1 MFGFFKNE
9 LLEVIE
15 WKEHSKDVLI
25 WKFPDKESDIKYGAQ
40 LTVRESQAAI
50 FLNEGQI
57 ADVYGPGRHVLKT
70 ENMPVLTKLKSWK
83 HGFNSPFKA
92 DVYFVS
98 TRQLTNF
105 KWGTPNPIFVND
117 PEAGRVEVRAF
128 GTYFIRVADPKKFY
142 REYAGTSSI
151 LTVDELE
158 DVFRGL
164 VVPKFAEALSE
175 SGATA
180 FDIYS
185 QYSELGETIRPL
197 IQADLDDF
205 GLELTK
211 FQITSVSLPPE
222 ITDHMKQLAK
232 LKLTSNENLS
242 KMQMMNQMD
251 VDKIAAERGNYENMK
266 GARNDLMMQQMMMQQ
281 MMQNNQNNN
290 QNNQNQNNDSNNNA
304 GGKEE
309 KMSREEIMK
318 TLKELGELK
327 EMGILTDEEFND
339 KKKELLAKL

>member
-1 MFGFFKNE
+1 MFGFLKNE

-15 WKEHSKDVLI
+15 WKEEGKDVVI
-25 WKFPDKESDIKYGAQ
+25 WKFPDEQSDIKYGAQ

-57 ADVYGPGRHVLKT
+57 ADVFGPGRHELKT
-70 ENMPVLTKLKSWK
+70 ENMPILTKLKSWK
-83 HGFNSPFKA
+83 YGFNSPFKA

-98 TRQLTNF
+98 TRQMTQF
-105 KWGTPNPIFVND
+105 KWGTPNPIFVKD
-117 PEAGRVEVRAF
+117 PEAGRVEIRAF
-128 GTYFIRVADPKKFY
+128 GTYFMRVADPKKFF
-142 REYAGTSSI
+142 REYAGTSAV
-151 LTVDELE
+151 LTTDELDE
-158 DVFRGL
+158 VFRGL
-164 VVPKFAEALSE
+164 VIPKFAEALSQ

-185 QYSELGETIRPL
+185 QYTELGKTIGPL
-197 IQADLDDF
+197 IQTDLEDF

-222 ITDHMKQLAK
+222 ITEHMKEIVK
-232 LKLTSNENLS
+232 MNLTSTENIN
-242 KMQMMNQMD
+242 KMQTFNQMD
-251 VDKIAAERGNYENMK
+251 VDKIAAEKGNYENMK

-281 MMQNNQNNN
+281 MMQNMQNNNSGNNQNNN
-290 QNNQNQNNDSNNNA
+290 NSD
-304 GGKEE
+304 KDD
-309 KMSREEIMK
+309 KMSKEDIMK

-327 EMGILTDEEFND
+327 QMGVLTEAEFDE

>member
-1 MFGFFKNE
+1 MFGFLKNE

-15 WKEHSKDVLI
+15 WKEEGKDVVI
-25 WKFPDKESDIKYGAQ
+25 WKFPDTQSDIKYGAQ

-57 ADVYGPGRHVLKT
+57 ADVYGPGRHELKT
-70 ENMPVLTKLKSWK
+70 ENMPILTKLKSWK
-83 HGFNSPFKA
+83 YGFNSPFKA

-98 TRQLTNF
+98 TRQMTQF
-105 KWGTPNPIFVND
+105 KWGTPNPIFVKD
-117 PEAGRVEVRAF
+117 PEAGRIEIRAF
-128 GTYFIRVADPKKFY
+128 GTYFMRVADPKKFF
-142 REYAGTSSI
+142 REYAGTSEV
-151 LTVDELE
+151 LMVEELDE
-158 DVFRGL
+158 VFRGL
-164 VVPKFAEALSE
+164 VIPKFAEALSQ

-185 QYSELGETIRPL
+185 QYTELGKTIGPL
-197 IQADLDDF
+197 IQTDLEDF

-222 ITDHMKQLAK
+222 ITEHMKEIAK
-232 LKLTSNENLS
+232 MNLTSTDNIN
-242 KMQMMNQMD
+242 KMQTFNQMD
-251 VDKIAAERGNYENMK
+251 VDKIAAEKGNYENMK

-281 MMQNNQNNN
+281 MMQNMQNNN
-290 QNNQNQNNDSNNNA
+290 NQGNNNANNDSN
-304 GGKEE
+304 KDD
-309 KMSREEIMK
+309 KMSKEDIMK

-327 EMGILTDEEFND
+327 QMGVLTEAEFDE

>member
-1 MFGFFKNE
+1 LKNE

-15 WKEHSKDVLI
+15 WKEEGKDIVI
-25 WKFPDKESDIKYGAQ
+25 WKFPDEQSDIKYGAQ

-57 ADVYGPGRHVLKT
+57 ADVYGPGRHELKT
-70 ENMPVLTKLKSWK
+70 ENMPILTKLKSWK
-83 HGFNSPFKA
+83 YGFNSPFKA

-98 TRQLTNF
+98 TRQMTQF
-105 KWGTPNPIFVND
+105 KWGTPNPIFVKD
-117 PEAGRVEVRAF
+117 PEAGRIEIRAF
-128 GTYFIRVADPKKFY
+128 GTYFMRVADPKKFF
-142 REYAGTSSI
+142 REYAGTSAV
-151 LTVDELE
+151 LTTEELDE
-158 DVFRGL
+158 VFRGL
-164 VVPKFAEALSE
+164 VIPKFAEALSQ

-185 QYSELGETIRPL
+185 QYTELGKTIGPL
-197 IQADLDDF
+197 IQTDLEDF

-222 ITDHMKQLAK
+222 ITEHMKEIAK
-232 LKLTSNENLS
+232 MNLTSTDNIN
-242 KMQMMNQMD
+242 KMQTFNQMD
-251 VDKIAAERGNYENMK
+251 VDKIAAEKGNYENMK

-281 MMQNNQNNN
+281 MMQNMQNNN
-290 QNNQNQNNDSNNNA
+290 NQGNNNNNNNSD
-304 GGKEE
+304 KDD
-309 KMSREEIMK
+309 KMSKEDIMK

-327 EMGILTDEEFND
+327 QMGVLTEAEFDE

>member
-1 MFGFFKNE
+1 MFGFLKNE

-15 WKEHSKDVLI
+15 WKEEGKDVVI
-25 WKFPDKESDIKYGAQ
+25 WKFPDTQSDIKYGAQ

-57 ADVYGPGRHVLKT
+57 ADVFGPGRHELKT
-70 ENMPVLTKLKSWK
+70 ENMPILTKLKSWK
-83 HGFNSPFKA
+83 YGFNSPFKA

-98 TRQLTNF
+98 TRQMTQF
-105 KWGTPNPIFVND
+105 KWGTPNPIFVKD
-117 PEAGRVEVRAF
+117 PEAGRVEIRAF
-128 GTYFIRVADPKKFY
+128 GTYFMRVADPKKFF
-142 REYAGTSSI
+142 REYAGTSEV
-151 LTVDELE
+151 LMVEELDE
-158 DVFRGL
+158 VFRGL
-164 VVPKFAEALSE
+164 VIPKFAEALSQ

-185 QYSELGETIRPL
+185 QYTELGKTIGPL
-197 IQADLDDF
+197 IQTDLEDF

-222 ITDHMKQLAK
+222 ITEHMKEIAK
-232 LKLTSNENLS
+232 MNLTSTDNIN
-242 KMQMMNQMD
+242 KMQTFNQMD
-251 VDKIAAERGNYENMK
+251 VDKIAAEKGNYENMK

-281 MMQNNQNNN
+281 MMQNMQNNN
-290 QNNQNQNNDSNNNA
+290 NQGNNNA
-304 GGKEE
+304 NNNSDKDE
-309 KMSREEIMK
+309 KMSKEDIMK

-327 EMGILTDEEFND
+327 QMGVLTEAEFDE

>member
-15 WKEHSKDVLI
+15 WKENSKDVLI

-117 PEAGRVEVRAF
+117 PEAGRIEVRAF
-128 GTYFIRVADPKKFY
+128 GTYFMRVADPKKFY

-151 LTVDELE
+151 LRVDELE

-164 VVPKFAEALSE
+164 IVPKFAEALSE

-232 LKLTSNENLS
+232 LKLTSNENLG
-242 KMQMMNQMD
+242 KMQMLNQMD

-266 GARNDLMMQQMMMQQ
+266 GAQNDLMMQQMMMQQ
-281 MMQNNQNNN
+281 MMQNQNNN
-290 QNNQNQNNDSNNNA
+290 QNNQNQTNNA

>member
-9 LLEVIE
+9 LIEVIE
-15 WKEHSKDVLI
+15 WQETDKDTII
-25 WKFPDKESDIKYGAQ
+25 WKFPDKDASIKYGAQ
-40 LTVRESQAAI
+40 LVVRESQAAI
-50 FLNEGQI
+50 FLNEGQV

-83 HGFNSPFKA
+83 YGFDSPFKA

-98 TRQLTNF
+98 TRQMTDF
-105 KWGTPNPIFVND
+105 KWGTPNPIFVKD

-128 GTYFIRVADPKKFY
+128 GSYFMKVADPKKFY

-151 LTVDELE
+151 LRTDELA

-164 VVPKFAEALSE
+164 IVPKFAEALSE
-175 SGATA
+175 SQTSA
-180 FDIYS
+180 FEIYS
-185 QYSELGETIRPL
+185 QYSELGEKIRPM
-197 IQADLDDF
+197 IQLDLDGF

-211 FQITSVSLPPE
+211 FQITSVSLPPD
-222 ITDHMKQLAK
+222 ITEHMQKLAK
-232 LKLTSNENLS
+232 LNLTSNENLS
-242 KMQMMNQMD
+242 KMQIMNQME
-251 VDKIAAERGNYENMK
+251 VDKTAAERGNYENMK

-281 MMQNNQNNN
+281 MMQNQQNQ
-290 QNNQNQNNDSNNNA
+290 QNQNTPPPA
-304 GGKEE
+304 EE

-327 EMGILTDEEFND
+327 EMGILTDDEFNA

>member
-1 MFGFFKNE
+1 MFGFLKNE

-15 WKEHSKDVLI
+15 WKEEGKDIVI
-25 WKFPDKESDIKYGAQ
+25 WKFPDEQSDIKYGAQ

-57 ADVYGPGRHVLKT
+57 ADVYGPGRYELKT
-70 ENMPVLTKLKSWK
+70 ENMPILTKLKSWK
-83 HGFNSPFKA
+83 YGFNSPFKA

-98 TRQLTNF
+98 TRQMTQF
-105 KWGTPNPIFVND
+105 KWGTPNPIFVKD
-117 PEAGRVEVRAF
+117 PEAGRIEIRAF
-128 GTYFIRVADPKKFY
+128 GTYFMRVADPKKFF
-142 REYAGTSSI
+142 REYAGTSAV
-151 LTVDELE
+151 LTTEELDE
-158 DVFRGL
+158 VFRGL
-164 VVPKFAEALSE
+164 VIPKFAEALSQ

-185 QYSELGETIRPL
+185 QYTELGKTIGPL
-197 IQADLDDF
+197 IQTDLEDF

-222 ITDHMKQLAK
+222 ITEHMKEIAK
-232 LKLTSNENLS
+232 MNLTSTDNIN
-242 KMQMMNQMD
+242 KMQTFNQMD
-251 VDKIAAERGNYENMK
+251 VDKIAAEKGNYENMK

-281 MMQNNQNNN
+281 MMQNMQNNN
-290 QNNQNQNNDSNNNA
+290 NQGNNNNNNNSD
-304 GGKEE
+304 KDD
-309 KMSREEIMK
+309 KMSKEDIMK

-327 EMGILTDEEFND
+327 QMGVLTEAEFDE

>member
-1 MFGFFKNE
+1 MFGFLKNE
-9 LLEVIE
+9 LIEVIE
-15 WKEHSKDVLI
+15 WQETDKRTIL
-25 WKFPDKESDIKYGAQ
+25 WKFPDKDANIKYGAQ

-50 FLNEGQI
+50 FVNEGQI
-57 ADVYGPGRHVLKT
+57 ADVYGPGRHMLRT
-70 ENMPVLTKLKSWK
+70 ENMPILTRLKSWK

-105 KWGTPNPIFVND
+105 KWGTPNPIFIND

-128 GTYFIRVADPKKFY
+128 GTYFMKIADPKLFF
-142 REYAGTSSI
+142 REYAGTKAV
-151 LTVDELE
+151 LTVSEIGE
-158 DVFRGL
+158 AFRDL

-175 SGATA
+175 SDATA

-197 IQADLDDF
+197 IQQDLNDF

-211 FQITSVSLPPE
+211 FQITSVSLPPA
-222 ITDHMKQLAK
+222 ITEHMQQLAK
-232 LKLTSNENLS
+232 ANLTSQEHIN
-242 KMQMMNQMD
+242 KMQQLNQMD
-251 VDKIAAERGNYENMK
+251 VDKLAAERGNYEGMK
-266 GARNDLMMQQMMMQQ
+266 GARNDLMMQQMLMQQ
-281 MMQNNQNNN
+281 MMQQQQQQQNQQQQNNAAP
-290 QNNQNQNNDSNNNA
+290 S
-304 GGKEE
+304 
-309 KMSREEIMK
+309 MSREEIMK

-327 EMGILTDEEFND
+327 EMGILTDEEFNT

>member
-15 WKEHSKDVLI
+15 WKEDGKDTLI
-25 WKFPDKESDIKYGAQ
+25 WKFPDKDASIKYGAQ

-57 ADVYGPGRHVLKT
+57 ADVYGPGRHTLKT

-92 DVYFVS
+92 DVYFIS

-105 KWGTPNPIFVND
+105 KWGTPNPIFVKD
-117 PEAGRVEVRAF
+117 PDAGRVEVRAF
-128 GTYFIRVADPKKFY
+128 GTYFIRVTDPKKFY
-142 REYAGTSSI
+142 REYAGTSN
-151 LTVDELE
+151 LLMVDELE
-158 DVFRGL
+158 DVFRAL

-185 QYSELGETIRPL
+185 QYSELGDTIRPL
-197 IQADLDDF
+197 IQKDLEEF

-222 ITDHMKQLAK
+222 ITEHMKQMAK
-232 LKLTSNENLS
+232 LNLTSNENLN
-242 KMQMMNQMD
+242 KMRAFNQMD
-251 VDKIAAERGNYENMK
+251 VDKIAAEKGNYENRKMTQ
-266 GARNDLMMQQMMMQQ
+266 NDLMMQQMMMQQ
-281 MMQNNQNNN
+281 MMQNQNN
-290 QNNQNQNNDSNNNA
+290 SNNNA
-304 GGKEE
+304 AGKEE

-327 EMGILTDEEFND
+327 EMGILTEQEFND

>member
-9 LLEVIE
+9 LVEVIE
-15 WKEHSKDVLI
+15 WKEFDKDTVI
-25 WKFPDKESDIKYGAQ
+25 WKFPDSDSDIKYGAQ

-57 ADVYGPGRHVLKT
+57 ADVYGPGRHELKT
-70 ENMPVLTKLKSWK
+70 ENMPVLTKLKSWR
-83 HGFNSPFKA
+83 HGFESPFKV
-92 DVYFVS
+92 DVYFVN
-98 TRQLTNF
+98 TRQMTNF
-105 KWGTPNPIFVND
+105 KWGTPNPIFVDD
-117 PEAGRVEVRAF
+117 PQAGKIEVRAF
-128 GTYFIRVADPKKFY
+128 GVYFMRVADPKKFY

-151 LTVDELE
+151 LRVSELN
-158 DVFRGL
+158 DVFRSL
-164 VVPKFAEALSE
+164 VVPKFAEALVE

-180 FDIYS
+180 FEIYA

-197 IQADLDDF
+197 IQKDLDAF

-222 ITDHMKQLAK
+222 ITEHMKKLAK
-232 LKLTSNENLS
+232 ARLTDNESLT

-251 VDKIAAERGNYENMK
+251 VDKIAAEKGNYENMK

-281 MMQNNQNNN
+281 MM
-290 QNNQNQNNDSNNNA
+290 NQNQNNNA
-304 GGKEE
+304 NQQPEE

-327 EMGILTDEEFND
+327 EMGILTEEEFAA

>member
-9 LLEVIE
+9 LVEVIE
-15 WKEHSKDVLI
+15 WKENDKDTLI
-25 WKFPDKESDIKYGAQ
+25 WKFPDKDASIKYGAQ

-70 ENMPVLTKLKSWK
+70 ENMPVLTKLKAWK

-92 DVYFVS
+92 DVYFIS

-105 KWGTPNPIFVND
+105 KWGTPNPIFVKD

-151 LTVDELE
+151 LRVDELE

-164 VVPKFAEALSE
+164 VVPKFAEALVE
-175 SGATA
+175 SGVTA
-180 FDIYS
+180 FDIYA

-197 IQADLDDF
+197 IQKDMEDF

-211 FQITSVSLPPE
+211 FQISSVSLPPE
-222 ITDHMKQLAK
+222 ITEHLKQMAK
-232 LKLTSNENLS
+232 LNLTSDENLN
-242 KMQMMNQMD
+242 KMKAFNQMD
-251 VDKIAAERGNYENMK
+251 VDKIAAEKGNYEHMK
-266 GARNDLMMQQMMMQQ
+266 GAKNDLMMQQMMMQQ
-281 MMQNNQNNN
+281 MMQNM
-290 QNNQNQNNDSNNNA
+290 QNQNNNNA
-304 GGKEE
+304 GGEE

-327 EMGILTDEEFND
+327 EMGILTDEEFNS

>member
-1 MFGFFKNE
+1 MFGFLKNE
-9 LLEVIE
+9 LIEVIE
-15 WKEHSKDVLI
+15 WQETDKRTIL
-25 WKFPDKESDIKYGAQ
+25 WKFPDKDANIKYGAQ

-50 FLNEGQI
+50 FVNEGQI
-57 ADVYGPGRHVLKT
+57 ADVYGPGRHMLRT
-70 ENMPVLTKLKSWK
+70 ENMPILTRLKSWK

-105 KWGTPNPIFVND
+105 KWGTPNPIFIND

-128 GTYFIRVADPKKFY
+128 GTYFMKIADPKLFF
-142 REYAGTSSI
+142 REYAGTKAI
-151 LTVDELE
+151 LTVSEIGE
-158 DVFRGL
+158 AFRDL

-175 SGATA
+175 SDATA

-197 IQADLDDF
+197 IQQDLNDF

-211 FQITSVSLPPE
+211 FQITSVSLPPA
-222 ITDHMKQLAK
+222 ITEHMQQLAK
-232 LKLTSNENLS
+232 ANLTSQEHIN
-242 KMQMMNQMD
+242 KMQQLNQMD
-251 VDKIAAERGNYENMK
+251 VDKLAAERGNYEGMK
-266 GARNDLMMQQMMMQQ
+266 GARNDLMMQQMLMQQ
-281 MMQNNQNNN
+281 MMQQQNQQQQNNAAP
-290 QNNQNQNNDSNNNA
+290 S
-304 GGKEE
+304 
-309 KMSREEIMK
+309 MSREEIMK

-327 EMGILTDEEFND
+327 EMGILTDEEFNT

>member
-25 WKFPDKESDIKYGAQ
+25 WKFPDKDSDIKYGAQ

-117 PEAGRVEVRAF
+117 PEAGRIEVRAF
-128 GTYFIRVADPKKFY
+128 GTYFMRVADPKKFY

-164 VVPKFAEALSE
+164 IVPKFAEALSE

-242 KMQMMNQMD
+242 KMQMLNQMD

-266 GARNDLMMQQMMMQQ
+266 GAQNDLMMQQMMMQQ
-281 MMQNNQNNN
+281 MMQNQNNN
-290 QNNQNQNNDSNNNA
+290 QNNQNQNNDGA
-304 GGKEE
+304 KEE

-327 EMGILTDEEFND
+327 EMGILTDEEFNA

>member
-1 MFGFFKNE
+1 MFGFLKNE

-15 WKEHSKDVLI
+15 WKEEGKDIVI
-25 WKFPDKESDIKYGAQ
+25 WKFPDEQSDIKYGAQ

-57 ADVYGPGRHVLKT
+57 ADVYGPGRYELKT
-70 ENMPVLTKLKSWK
+70 ENMPILTKLKSWK
-83 HGFNSPFKA
+83 YGFNSPFKA

-98 TRQLTNF
+98 TRQMTQF
-105 KWGTPNPIFVND
+105 KWGTPNPIFVKD
-117 PEAGRVEVRAF
+117 PEAGRIEIRAF
-128 GTYFIRVADPKKFY
+128 GTYFMRVADPKKFF
-142 REYAGTSSI
+142 REYAGTSAV
-151 LTVDELE
+151 LTTEELDE
-158 DVFRGL
+158 VFRGL
-164 VVPKFAEALSE
+164 VIPKFAEALSQ

-185 QYSELGETIRPL
+185 QYTELGKTIGPL
-197 IQADLDDF
+197 IQTDLEDF

-222 ITDHMKQLAK
+222 ITEHMKEVAK
-232 LKLTSNENLS
+232 MNLTSTDNLN
-242 KMQMMNQMD
+242 KMQTFNQMD
-251 VDKIAAERGNYENMK
+251 VDKIAAEKGNYENMK

-281 MMQNNQNNN
+281 MMQNMQNNN
-290 QNNQNQNNDSNNNA
+290 NQGNNNNNNNSD
-304 GGKEE
+304 KDD
-309 KMSREEIMK
+309 KMSKEDIMK

-327 EMGILTDEEFND
+327 QMGVLTEAEFDE

>member
-9 LLEVIE
+9 LIEVIE
-15 WKEHSKDVLI
+15 WKESGKDTVI
-25 WKFPDKESDIKYGAQ
+25 WKFPDKDSSIKYGAQ

-57 ADVYGPGRHVLKT
+57 ADVFGPGRHELKT
-70 ENMPVLTKLKSWK
+70 ENMPILTTLKSWK

-98 TRQLTNF
+98 TRQMTNF

-117 PEAGRVEVRAF
+117 PEAGRVEIRAF
-128 GTYFIRVADPKKFY
+128 GTYFMRVADPKKFY
-142 REYAGTSSI
+142 REYAGTSSV
-151 LTVDELE
+151 LMVDELE
-158 DVFRGL
+158 DTFRGL

-185 QYSELGETIRPL
+185 QYTELGEKIRPL
-197 IQADLDDF
+197 IQADLEDF

-222 ITDHMKQLAK
+222 ITEHMKQISKAK
-232 LKLTSNENLS
+232 LTDQDSLN
-242 KMQMMNQMD
+242 KMQALNQMD
-251 VDKIAAERGNYENMK
+251 VDKIAAEKGNYENMK

-281 MMQNNQNNN
+281 MMQNMQ
-290 QNNQNQNNDSNNNA
+290 NQNQGNNNNANNNA
-304 GGKEE
+304 GGEE

-327 EMGILTDEEFND
+327 EMGILTEEEFNA
-339 KKKELLAKL
+339 KKKDLLAKL

>member
-15 WKEHSKDVLI
+15 WKEDNKDILI
-25 WKFPDKESDIKYGAQ
+25 WKFPDKDSAIKYGAQ

-57 ADVYGPGRHVLKT
+57 ADVYGPGRHILKT

-105 KWGTPNPIFVND
+105 KWGTPNPIFVKD

-197 IQADLDDF
+197 IQEDLKDF

-232 LKLTSNENLS
+232 LNLTSNDNLN
-242 KMQMMNQMD
+242 KMQAFNQMD
-251 VDKIAAERGNYENMK
+251 VDKIAAEKGNYENMK
-266 GARNDLMMQQMMMQQ
+266 GTRNDLMMQQMMMQQ
-281 MMQNNQNNN
+281 MMQN
-290 QNNQNQNNDSNNNA
+290 QNNQNQNNNSNNNNNDNS
-304 GGKEE
+304 GKEE

-327 EMGILTDEEFND
+327 EMGILTEEEFND